1 MPAMKDYPCSP
12 VCLPIA
18 HIEINSIHNMAT
30 GDANRLPI
38 ANTAGIR
45 RTLRRP
51 QRLTTIQHD

>member
-1 MPAMKDYPCSP
+1 MKDYPCSP